1 MTASRSTVPPPRV
14 LLHLPDRR
22 RRLVDPE
29 DVYYLEADGDD
40 TLVRL
45 RGARPLR
52 DVRRLGELLEKLEPL
67 GFVRVHRNHAVNPR
81 HVRELRPAR
90 QREGWELRLEPPV
103 NKLLPM
109 SRTGHSALL
118 AVLG

>member
-1 MTASRSTVPPPRV
+1 MTVSPPASPPLRIV
-14 LLHLPDRR
+14 LHLADRR

-52 DVRRLGELLEKLEPL
+52 DVRRLGEILEKLEPL

-81 HVRELRPAR
+81 HVRELRPTR
-90 QREGWELRLEPPV
+90 EREGWELRLEPPV
-103 NKLLPM
+103 NKVLPM
-109 SRTGHSALL
+109 TRFGRAALL
-118 AVLG
+118 AVLA